1 MRADQAKKKAQIALF
16 QAVSLTVC
24 KISIKDQRNCMC
36 YIDIIVDAYS
46 EEKIRYSPLG
56 CNEYLLEIN
65 EYT

>member
-1 MRADQAKKKAQIALF
+1 
-16 QAVSLTVC
+16 
-24 KISIKDQRNCMC
+24 MC
-36 YIDIIVDAYS
+36 YIDIILDAYS

>member
-1 MRADQAKKKAQIALF
+1 
-16 QAVSLTVC
+16 
-24 KISIKDQRNCMC
+24 MC

-46 EEKIRYSPLG
+46 EEKIYPPLG